1 MTSER
6 VRLTLINTQ
15 NITANSDVE
24 VAGDDSNV
32 IHVAFGNKTAQP
44 VALAA

>member
-6 VRLTLINTQ
+6 VWLTLINTQ

-24 VAGDDSNV
+24 IADNV
-32 IHVAFGNKTAQP
+32 IHVNFGGQNAGQQI
-44 VALAA
+44 ALAA